1 MLSEDEKRMLEL
13 EIHGLDIE
21 LDVRRHRHYYE
32 VIEIERL
39 ERARANLVARLNG
52 QQNIFED

>member
-1 MLSEDEKRMLEL
+1 MSEDEKRMLEL

-39 ERARANLVARLNG
+39 ERARANLVS
-52 QQNIFED
+52 